1 MRILILGSTGLLGY
15 TFTRYFFDREY
26 FETFAL
32 IRNYSKIKYFNEK
45 HYEKFVHINNIL
57 DYEETEK
64 IIKNIKPD
72 VLINCLGITNKKIS
86 NSNQSEEFIR
96 INSLLPYR
104 LQKICTGLGS
114 RLIHFSTDCIFSG
127 NKGFYSENDIPDP
140 IDIYGRSK
148 LLGELDF
155 ENTLTIR
162 KSVIGHELISKN
174 GLLEW
179 FLSQNKNV
187 EGYKNVKFSGTTVL
201 ELAILIEKYVI
212 PRSDLR
218 GILNISGESITKF
231 DLLKIIA
238 DLYDKKID
246 IIPNELIKLD
256 RSLDYSKF
264 SKLTGYYSKP
274 WPLLI
279 KAMREFEFLSK

>member
-279 KAMREFEFLSK
+279 KAMKEFEFLSK